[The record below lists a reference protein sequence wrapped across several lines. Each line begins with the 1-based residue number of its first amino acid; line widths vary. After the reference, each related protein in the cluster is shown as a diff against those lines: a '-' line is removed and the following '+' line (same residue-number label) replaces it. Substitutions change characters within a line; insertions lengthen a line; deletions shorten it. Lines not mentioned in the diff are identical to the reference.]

1 MAPKKPPLTLVRS
14 TATVSPPPRK
24 LGKTGRVLWDTVMT
38 EYQIHDIGGVELL
51 MQACLAADR
60 ADALAEIINRDGET
74 IHTKSGLRAHPCLK
88 DELQNRAFVVRTL
101 ERLGLNIESI
111 KPSVGRPPSGFG
123 WRGDT

>member
-74 IHTKSGLRAHPCLK
+74 IHTKSGLRAHPCHCIRRRW
-88 DELQNRAFVVRTL
+88 RAVKGGAR
-101 ERLGLNIESI
+101 RAWLGTALLRCARRCW
-111 KPSVGRPPSGFG
+111 PR
-123 WRGDT
+123 